1 MSPTQRAAEP
11 AGADR
16 PIRWASTPP
25 QPALRPQRARPRP
38 RTAALIAGL
47 VLAVLSVL
55 VIRASVT
62 GDSLPADGALTLVV
76 FAIAVWLWIFSPLD
90 DTYVALGAALVLVAT
105 GVVAD
110 DELFAS
116 LGEDTIWLLLTA
128 FVIAA
133 GVTASGLATRVAGF
147 VVTGAGSLRQV
158 FHLSTGVLV
167 ATAFAIPS
175 TSGRAALALPVFVAL
190 AGVLRDRRRAVLAL
204 SLLFPSVILLSA
216 VASYLGAGAHLITAQ
231 MLDAAGHRSFGVG
244 SWLILG
250 LPLALLSSH
259 VCAELILRLFTQR
272 EDRREPLT
280 ISLQDLQ
287 ARTSSPITG
296 PLTVA
301 QSRSALLITGVVV
314 LWCSEPLHGL
324 HPAIVGLFGA
334 LLAASP
340 SWGSVKLGT
349 ALKSVPWSLL
359 VFMAATLALGTGLVD
374 SGAAQWLADQAL
386 RPVSTAGAAAPV
398 VFVVLVVVGST
409 AAHLVIQS
417 RSARSAV
424 LIPIVVALAPGLG
437 VDPTAAAFASTAA
450 AGFCHTLT
458 SSAKPVTLFSDVE
471 GIETYRPEHLLR
483 LSAWLAPISAALV
496 LLFSF
501 LVWPLMGMPLFL

>member
-1 MSPTQRAAEP
+1 MVV
-11 AGADR
+11 
-16 PIRWASTPP
+16 
-25 QPALRPQRARPRP
+25 AL
-38 RTAALIAGL
+38 L
-47 VLAVLSVL
+47 VLVLCAV
-55 VIRASVT
+55 VIRASVA
-62 GDSLPADGALTLVV
+62 GHGLPADGALTLSV
-76 FAIAVWLWIFSPLD
+76 FLVAIWLWIFSPLD

-110 DELFAS
+110 DDLFAS
-116 LGEDTIWLLLTA
+116 LGEDTVWLLLTA

-147 VVTGAGSLRQV
+147 VVAGAGSLRQV

-190 AGVLRDRRRAVLAL
+190 ASVLASRRRAVVAL

-231 MLDAAGHRSFGVG
+231 ILQSAGHRSFEVG

-250 LPLALLSSH
+250 LPLALVSSH
-259 VCAELILRLFTQR
+259 LCAELILRLFTQR
-272 EDRREPLT
+272 EDRREALA

-287 ARTSSPITG
+287 AQTPTPITG

-301 QSRSALLITGVVV
+301 QSRSALLVSGVVL

-340 SWGSVKLGT
+340 RWGSVKLGT

-359 VFMAATLALGTGLVD
+359 VFMAATLTLGTGLVD
-374 SGAAQWLADQAL
+374 SGAADWLAEQAL
-386 RPVSTAGAAAPV
+386 RPVQTAGAAAPV
-398 VFVVLVVVGST
+398 VFVVLVVVAST

-471 GIETYRPEHLLR
+471 GIETYRPEDLLR
-483 LSAWLAPISAALV
+483 LSAWLAPLSAVLV

-501 LVWPLMGMPLFL
+501 LVWPLLGLPLFL